1 VRGPH
6 GITGDTFGGDLFA
19 ASAFDGVIKAKDDD
33 TAGDA
38 HRHEEPEEQPT
49 RGERRPD
56 GTIEDTMI
64 RRKVGRG
71 AASHKPENRRDRPL
85 SWSKD
90 GAGHEDFHV
99 LPNGSRK
106 DRGKDPNS
114 TAKGDRQGE
123 HGQPFRMKR
132 IWLSLPINGDA
143 NCDNWIK
150 SSLEAVLKPRMRSIT
165 GLEKVVLKP
174 TYSYLHTLSR

>member
-1 VRGPH
+1 MRMRGPH
-6 GITGDTFGGDLFA
+6 GITVDTFGGDLFA
-19 ASAFDGVIKAKDDD
+19 AAAFDSVIKAKDDD
-33 TAGDA
+33 TTGDE
-38 HRHEEPEEQPT
+38 HCHEEPEEQPT

-64 RRKVGRG
+64 RLKVGRC
-71 AASHKPENRRDRPL
+71 AASHNPENRRDRPL

-123 HGQPFRMKR
+123 HDHPLDRGEHGGV
-132 IWLSLPINGDA
+132 LPINCDA
-143 NCDNWIK
+143 NCEKWIK
-150 SSLEAVLKPRMRSIT
+150 SS
-165 GLEKVVLKP
+165 
-174 TYSYLHTLSR
+174 